1 MYKYFFPGKNADI
14 LRNPLSND
22 ILVANKYLHKFR
34 IYVTVDLWK
43 RSLQCS
49 FLLFYS
55 YIYISYAL
63 NAV

>member
-34 IYVTVDLWK
+34 IYVTVDL
-43 RSLQCS
+43 
-49 FLLFYS
+49 
-55 YIYISYAL
+55 
-63 NAV
+63 